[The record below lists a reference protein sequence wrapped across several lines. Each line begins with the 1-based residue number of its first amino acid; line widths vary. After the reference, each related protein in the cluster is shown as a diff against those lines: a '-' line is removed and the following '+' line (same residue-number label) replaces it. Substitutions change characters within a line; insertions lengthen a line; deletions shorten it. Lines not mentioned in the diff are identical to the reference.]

1 MIYYKLTQTPSM
13 HLVLPSSLLSDVQ
26 SDAMSLFFGGDQVHV
41 VGDEELPS
49 TGYRGPPGRDEGCGA
64 EVGGP
69 LVTFQLDERIKTQ
82 QSHLSNVGNLLF

>member
-1 MIYYKLTQTPSM
+1 M
-13 HLVLPSSLLSDVQ
+13 HLVLPSALLSDVQ

-49 TGYRGPPGRDEGCGA
+49 TGHRGPPGRDERCGA

-82 QSHLSNVGNLLF
+82 HF